1 MTEHPQVLEDTMRTQ
16 AIRNERGMALF
27 MALLMLVV
35 LATLAVGAI
44 MLSGNASLLG
54 KYHAKDAEMRASADA
69 GLEWARDTI
78 NGTLGILPA
87 VGFDTLQL
95 RVPVR
100 DAGGTVIPGFTRS
113 VFIGKSG
120 TTTGQFGVYASV
132 ISRID
137 DNAGRAVVVR
147 RAELAQESFSQFA
160 RFDDVTTSS
169 VVFANGIQVF
179 GPIHTNGTLYVGSGG
194 TRPIFHG
201 LATTASTV
209 QTASNGTFKMGYKQG
224 VPRINLPTPANL
236 ATMDGY
242 ATTASLSLAGGAVGP
257 NVYNPQV
264 RIEFVPVD
272 INGDGNFTGEN
283 EGFIRVYRGKDNGIG
298 TLNYITARRW
308 SAAAGDPNTV
318 SPNCGDVAGA
328 APGNFLPASGH
339 IAGGPAISG
348 HNHNLNATNN
358 QKASLNAVT
367 RRCYLGGDPRLT
379 NGWQA
384 GIGGATPA
392 APPNDY
398 GAWVP
403 WPGYAGGPAPAA
415 IAGGVVH
422 PALGG
427 GVVGAD
433 QARFLWPVN
442 RPFNPN
448 FAGVV
453 YVNGSVAISGVVRG
467 QVTVA
472 ASGNVLL
479 ADDLLYV
486 TAPGSIPDCYQNGAV
501 WADML
506 GVLTPQ
512 FFVIEDNN
520 VNSPFQ
526 VNGVYV
532 KGYDESADETI
543 HGAVL
548 TLNSVMS
555 EGLGTGSDN
564 SEVCAGNPVGRG
576 CFNMV
581 GAAIQ
586 GVNAARMQGS
596 AGGATGWNPQWT
608 YDRCDGIKGPPY
620 FPTTGRYYK
629 NRYYEIDPVG
639 FTVAGWFAA
648 NQ

>member
-1 MTEHPQVLEDTMRTQ
+1 MKTQ
-16 AIRNERGMALF
+16 GIRNQRGMALF
-27 MALLMLVV
+27 MALLLLVV

-78 NGTLGILPA
+78 NGTLGILPPA
-87 VGFDTLQL
+87 GFVILQFQ
-95 RVPVR
+95 VPVR

-113 VFIGKSG
+113 VFAGRSG

-160 RFDDVTTSS
+160 RFDDTTTSS

-179 GPIHTNGTLYVGSGG
+179 GPIHTNGVLYVGSSG
-194 TRPIFHG
+194 TPAVFHG
-201 LATTASTV
+201 LATTASTIQSV
-209 QTASNGTFKMGYKQG
+209 GNGTFQKGYKQN
-224 VPRINLPTPANL
+224 VARINLPTPASL
-236 ATMDGY
+236 ATLDGY
-242 ATTASLSLAGGAVGP
+242 ATTAGLSIAGGALGT

-272 INGDGNFTGEN
+272 IDGDGDFTDEN
-283 EGFIRVYRGKDNGIG
+283 EGFIRVYQGSNNGPSA
-298 TLNYITARRW
+298 LNYVTARRW
-308 SAAAGDPNTV
+308 NPGSATDPNAA
-318 SPNCGDVAGA
+318 SPNCGDVSGGVFMTA
-328 APGNFLPASGH
+328 AAHTNTTPA
-339 IAGGPAISG
+339 P
-348 HNHNLNATNN
+348 HNHNTASTLAN
-358 QKASLNAVT
+358 QRASLNLAS
-367 RRCYLGGDPRLT
+367 RRCYLGGDARLT
-379 NGWQA
+379 NGWVVT
-384 GIGGATPA
+384 TPA
-392 APPNDY
+392 PGNY
-398 GAWVP
+398 GAWLR
-403 WPGYAGGPAPAA
+403 WPGWGAGAAPAA
-415 IAGGVVH
+415 IANGTIH

-427 GVVGAD
+427 GLVGNAMAD
-433 QARFLWPVN
+433 YLWPIN

-448 FAGVV
+448 FSGVI
-453 YVNGSVAISGVVRG
+453 YVNGSVGLSGIVRG

-479 ADDLLYV
+479 ADDLIYV
-486 TAPGSIPDCYQNGAV
+486 TAPGSIPDCNQNGDV

-506 GVLTPQ
+506 GVLTQQ
-512 FFVIEDNN
+512 FFVIEDNS

-526 VNGVYV
+526 AGTAAYV
-532 KGYDESADETI
+532 KGYDETADETI

-555 EGLGTGSDN
+555 EALGTGSDN

-586 GVNAARMQGS
+586 GKNAARMQGS
-596 AGGATGWNPQWT
+596 GGGATGWNPQWT

>member
-1 MTEHPQVLEDTMRTQ
+1 MRTQ
-16 AIRNERGMALF
+16 AIRNQRGVALF
-27 MALLMLVV
+27 VALMLLTV
-35 LATLAVGAI
+35 LATLSVGAI

-54 KYHAKDAEMRASADA
+54 KYHAKDAEMRAAADA

-87 VGFDTLQL
+87 AGFAILQSL
-95 RVPVR
+95 QPVR
-100 DAGGTVIPGFTRS
+100 DAGGTVIPGFSRS
-113 VFIGKSG
+113 IFAGRSG

-147 RAELAQESFSQFA
+147 RAELAQESFAQFA
-160 RFDDVTTSS
+160 RFDDTTISS
-169 VVFANGIQVF
+169 VVFASGIQVF
-179 GPIHTNGTLYVGSGG
+179 GPIHTNGILYVGSSPGN
-194 TRPIFHG
+194 PAIFHG
-201 LATTASTV
+201 RATTSATV
-209 QTASNGTFKMGYKQG
+209 QTASNGTFRQGYKTG

-236 ATMDGY
+236 ATLQGY
-242 ATTASLSLAGGAVGP
+242 ATTSQLVVNGGAVGTT
-257 NVYNPQV
+257 VYDPQT

-272 INGDGNFTGEN
+272 VNGDGDFTDEN
-283 EGFIRVYRGKDNGIG
+283 EGFFRVYRGAGNAANQ
-298 TLNYITARRW
+298 LNYVTAREW
-308 SAAAGDPNTV
+308 NSGAANDPNAA
-318 SPNCGDVAGA
+318 SPNCGDA
-328 APGNFLPASGH
+328 
-339 IAGGPAISG
+339 AGGVFMAAASHTNATPAP
-348 HNHNLNATNN
+348 HNHSTASTLAN
-358 QKASLNAVT
+358 QRASLNHAT
-367 RRCYLGGDPRLT
+367 RRCYLGGDARLT

-384 GIGGATPA
+384 STPN
-392 APPNDY
+392 PFNY

-415 IAGGVVH
+415 IANGTLH
-422 PALGG
+422 PSFGG
-427 GVVGAD
+427 GVVGASM
-433 QARFLWPVN
+433 AAHLWPIN

-448 FAGVV
+448 FNGVI
-453 YVNGSVAISGVVRG
+453 YVNGSAGISGVVRG

-472 ASGNVLL
+472 ATGNVLL
-479 ADDLLYV
+479 ADDLIYV
-486 TAPGSIPDCYQNGAV
+486 TAPGSVPDCNQSGV
-501 WADML
+501 LWADML
-506 GVLTPQ
+506 GVLTSQ

-520 VNSPFQ
+520 VNSPFV
-526 VNGVYV
+526 VNGAYV

-548 TLNSVMS
+548 TLHSVMS
-555 EGLGTGSDN
+555 EALGTGSTN
-564 SEVCAGNPVGRG
+564 SEVCAGTAVGRG

-586 GVNAARMQGS
+586 GKNAGRMQG
-596 AGGATGWNPQWT
+596 GTGWNPQWT
-608 YDRCDGIKGPPY
+608 YDRCDAIKPPPY

>member
-1 MTEHPQVLEDTMRTQ
+1 MRTQ
-16 AIRNERGMALF
+16 AIRNQRGMALF

-87 VGFDTLQL
+87 AGFVTLQS
-95 RVPVR
+95 RQPVR

-113 VFIGKSG
+113 VFAGRSG
-120 TTTGQFGVYASV
+120 ATTGQFGVYASV

-160 RFDDVTTSS
+160 RFDDTTTSS

-179 GPIHTNGTLYVGSGG
+179 GPIHTNGVLYVGASA
-194 TRPIFHG
+194 TPAVFHG
-201 LATTASTV
+201 LATTASTINSV
-209 QTASNGTFKMGYKQG
+209 ANGTFKKGYKQG
-224 VPRINLPTPANL
+224 VARINLPTPASL
-236 ATMDGY
+236 ATLDGY
-242 ATTASLSLAGGAVGP
+242 ATTANLSVTGGALGTT
-257 NVYNPQV
+257 VYNPQT

-272 INGDGNFTGEN
+272 LDGDGDFTDEN
-283 EGFIRVYRGKDNGIG
+283 EGFIRVYRANN
-298 TLNYITARRW
+298 TTANALNYVTARRW
-308 SAAAGDPNTV
+308 AAGTDPNAT
-318 SPNCGDVAGA
+318 SPNCGDVSGGVFMTA
-328 APGNFLPASGH
+328 ADHSNTTLAP
-339 IAGGPAISG
+339 
-348 HNHNLNATNN
+348 HNHNTASTLAN
-358 QKASLNAVT
+358 QRASLNLAS

-379 NGWQA
+379 NGWVVNSP
-384 GIGGATPA
+384 TPA
-392 APPNDY
+392 AANL
-398 GAWVP
+398 GAWIR
-403 WPGYAGGPAPAA
+403 WPGYGAGAAPAA
-415 IAGGVVH
+415 IANGTMH

-427 GVVGAD
+427 GLVGNAMAD
-433 QARFLWPVN
+433 YLWPIN

-448 FAGVV
+448 FSGVI
-453 YVNGSVAISGVVRG
+453 YVNGSVGISGVVRG

-472 ASGNVLL
+472 TSGNVML
-479 ADDLLYV
+479 ADDLIYV
-486 TAPGSIPDCYQNGAV
+486 TAPGSVPDCNQNGAV

-512 FFVIEDNN
+512 FFMIEDNS

-526 VNGVYV
+526 AGTAAYV
-532 KGYDESADETI
+532 KGYDETADETI

-555 EGLGTGSDN
+555 EALGTGSDN

-586 GVNAARMQGS
+586 GKNAARMQGS

-608 YDRCDGIKGPPY
+608 FDRCDGIKGPPY

>member
-1 MTEHPQVLEDTMRTQ
+1 MKTQ
-16 AIRNERGMALF
+16 AIRNQRGIALF
-27 MALLMLVV
+27 MALLLLVV

-78 NGTLGILPA
+78 NGTLGILDGAP
-87 VGFDTLQL
+87 FKILQFQQ
-95 RVPVR
+95 PVW

-113 VFIGKSG
+113 VFAGRSG

-160 RFDDVTTSS
+160 RFDDTTTSS

-179 GPIHTNGTLYVGSGG
+179 GPIHTNGVLYVGASA
-194 TRPIFHG
+194 TPAVFHG
-201 LATTASTV
+201 LATTASTINAV
-209 QTASNGTFKMGYKQG
+209 ANGTFQKGYKQN
-224 VPRINLPTPANL
+224 VARINLPTPASL
-236 ATMDGY
+236 ATLDGY
-242 ATTASLSLAGGAVGP
+242 ATTAGLSIAGGALGT

-272 INGDGNFTGEN
+272 LDGDGDFTDEN
-283 EGFIRVYRGKDNGIG
+283 EGFIRVYQGSNNGASA
-298 TLNYITARRW
+298 LNYVTARRW
-308 SAAAGDPNTV
+308 NTASATDPNAA
-318 SPNCGDVAGA
+318 SPNCGDVSGGVFMTA
-328 APGNFLPASGH
+328 AAHTNTTPA
-339 IAGGPAISG
+339 P
-348 HNHNLNATNN
+348 HNHNTASTLAN
-358 QKASLNAVT
+358 QRASLNLAS
-367 RRCYLGGDPRLT
+367 RRCYLGGDARLT
-379 NGWQA
+379 NGWVVN
-384 GIGGATPA
+384 TPA
-392 APPNDY
+392 PGNY
-398 GAWVP
+398 GAWLR
-403 WPGYAGGPAPAA
+403 WPGWGAGAAPAA
-415 IAGGVVH
+415 IANGTLH

-427 GVVGAD
+427 GLVGNVMAD
-433 QARFLWPVN
+433 YLWPIN
-442 RPFNPN
+442 RPFNPS
-448 FAGVV
+448 FSGVI
-453 YVNGSVAISGVVRG
+453 YVNGSVGISGVVRG

-479 ADDLLYV
+479 ADDLIYV
-486 TAPGSIPDCYQNGAV
+486 TAPGSIPDCNQNGAV

-506 GVLTPQ
+506 GVLTSQ
-512 FFVIEDNN
+512 FFVIEDNG

-526 VNGVYV
+526 AGTTAYV
-532 KGYDESADETI
+532 KGYDETADETI

-555 EGLGTGSDN
+555 EALGTGSDN

-586 GVNAARMQGS
+586 GKNAARMQGS
-596 AGGATGWNPQWT
+596 PGGATGWNPQWT
-608 YDRCDGIKGPPY
+608 YDRCDGVKGPPY